1 MNAFEFQFSTFIFQ
15 FVLTMKRILLI
26 TLLLIVCGFAQAQE
40 RNFSVSVE
48 NLPLDIED
56 GTEVV
61 LDNMQVWETIDS
73 AKVSDWEV
81 RFSGH
86 TDTAFIGWIT
96 NAHDIY
102 LPVVVEPNM
111 ELTID
116 YSDFSVTGSAIN
128 KQLYHFMSEDE
139 LMRIRGNE
147 CFENGDTIGYQEAFA
162 RRRKLYDSTGWNM
175 LTNNI
180 DNLAGAYIMAQYY
193 NHFVTYRYYYSD
205 TLMAQRNRLDSLYDA
220 APPSVRNY
228 RELLEIRK
236 ESFAARSTTKGQKYH
251 DFEAYDYTKWKSV
264 KLSDYI
270 EGHVALLDFWASWC
284 GPCRQEINEYLKP
297 LYEKYSDKGL
307 VIIGVGVFD
316 DPDRHQQALFQ
327 MQLPY
332 PHLLDTSRNGT
343 VSKLYGVR
351 TIPQVFLIDR
361 DGTILGNFRG
371 ERLVAEVE
379 KALGVRKE

>member
-1 MNAFEFQFSTFIFQ
+1 MNKS
-15 FVLTMKRILLI
+15 LLI
-26 TLLLIVCGFAQAQE
+26 AVLLAACGVAAAQE
-40 RNFSVSVE
+40 KNFSISVE
-48 NLPLDIED
+48 NLPLDIE
-56 GTEVV
+56 E
-61 LDNMQVWETIDS
+61 ETVFKFFNKQAWAIIDS
-73 AKVSDWEV
+73 AKVSDWEIS
-81 RFSGH
+81 FSGH
-86 TDTAFIGWIT
+86 TDTTFIGWIT
-96 NAHDIY
+96 NSHGIG

-111 ELTID
+111 ELAID
-116 YSDFSVTGSAIN
+116 YGDFTVTGSAIN
-128 KQLYHFMSEDE
+128 KQLYRFMSEDE

-175 LTNNI
+175 LIHNI

-205 TLMAQRNRLDSLYDA
+205 TLMSQRNRLDSLYDA

-371 ERLVAEVE
+371 ERLIAEVE
-379 KALGVRKE
+379 KAIGVKKE

>member
-1 MNAFEFQFSTFIFQ
+1 
-15 FVLTMKRILLI
+15 MKRILLI

-128 KQLYHFMSEDE
+128 GQLYRFLSEDE

-147 CFENGDTIGYQEAFA
+147 CFENGDTIGFQEAFA
-162 RRRKLYDSTGWNM
+162 RRKNLYDSTGWSM
-175 LTNNI
+175 LTDNL
-180 DNLAGAYIMAQYY
+180 DNLAGAYIMKQYY
-193 NHFVTYRYYYSD
+193 EHFVTYRYYYSD

-220 APPSVRNY
+220 ASPSVRNY
-228 RELLEIRK
+228 RELLEIRE
-236 ESFAARSTTKGQKYH
+236 ESFAARAMTKGQKYH

-270 EGHVALLDFWASWC
+270 GGHVALLDFWASWC

-297 LYEKYSDKGL
+297 LYEKYADKGL
-307 VIIGVGVFD
+307 VVVSVGVFD
-316 DPDRHQQALFQ
+316 DPDRHQHALMQ

-332 PHLLDTSRNGT
+332 PHLLDTSANGT

-361 DGTILGNFRG
+361 DGTLLGNFRG

>member
-1 MNAFEFQFSTFIFQ
+1 
-15 FVLTMKRILLI
+15 MKRILLI

-128 KQLYHFMSEDE
+128 GQLYRFLSEDE
-139 LMRIRGNE
+139 LMRIRANE
-147 CFENGDTIGYQEAFA
+147 FFENGDTVGFQEAA
-162 RRRKLYDSTGWNM
+162 DRRRKMYDSTGWDI
-175 LTNNI
+175 LTYNI
-180 DNLAGAYIMAQYY
+180 DNLAGAYIMKQYY
-193 NHFVTYRYYYSD
+193 DRFVQNGYYYSD
-205 TLMAQRNRLDSLYDA
+205 TLMVQRNRLDSLYDA

-228 RELLEIRK
+228 RNLQEMREKSL
-236 ESFAARSTTKGQKYH
+236 AARAMTRGQKYH

-270 EGHVALLDFWASWC
+270 GGHVALLDFWASWC

-297 LYEKYSDKGL
+297 LYEKYADKGL
-307 VIIGVGVFD
+307 VVVSVGVFD
-316 DPDRHQQALFQ
+316 DPDRHQHALMQ

-332 PHLLDTSRNGT
+332 PHLLDTSANGT

-361 DGTILGNFRG
+361 DGTLLGNFRG